1 LIRIN
6 TARSIGWI
14 EGAIEP
20 ETTRE
25 KKIGSPRN
33 LPADRIRSTAI
44 EAYSRIEER
53 EAIADTKNQL
63 KIISTG

>member
-1 LIRIN
+1 M
-6 TARSIGWI
+6 

-33 LPADRIRSTAI
+33 LPADRITSTAI